1 MPTLWFC
8 LVAVMLAGYVI
19 LDGFDIGAG
28 IIHLFVAKNDAE
40 RRAVLASIGP
50 VWDGNEVW
58 LLAAG
63 GTLYFAFPGLYA
75 SSFSGFYLALMI
87 VLWLLILRGISIEF
101 RSHVNSELWHTFWDV
116 IFAGASVLLAIFYGT
131 ALGNVVRGVPIEADG
146 YFFLALWTNLQPGP
160 DAGIIDWYT
169 VLIGVTALV
178 ALTIHG
184 ALWVALKTE
193 GDLQARCHVIARR
206 FWFIMLPLVLLV
218 SVTSFRIQPLL
229 LGSFEEHPWG
239 VIFPAAIRRWFSCRS
254 ILPQAPTGVRGV
266 PLQLYVYSRVAVLGC
281 DGPLSEFAAV
291 QRGRGAQPDGS
302 KRLRDQ
308 LRIANRIVLVCPGF
322 RFGAGLFGLRVS
334 ALCRKGWRAVPWS
347 LGPCPLQTETAQS
360 ID

>member
-8 LVAVMLAGYVI
+8 LVAIMLAGYVI

-28 IIHLFVAKNDAE
+28 VIHLFVAKNDAE

-131 ALGNVVRGVPIEADG
+131 ALGNVVRGVPIDADG
-146 YFFLALWTNLQPGP
+146 YFFLPLWTTFSQALSRGSS
-160 DAGIIDWYT
+160 
-169 VLIGVTALV
+169 IGT
-178 ALTIHG
+178 
-184 ALWVALKTE
+184 
-193 GDLQARCHVIARR
+193 RC
-206 FWFIMLPLVLLV
+206 
-218 SVTSFRIQPLL
+218 
-229 LGSFEEHPWG
+229 
-239 VIFPAAIRRWFSCRS
+239 
-254 ILPQAPTGVRGV
+254 
-266 PLQLYVYSRVAVLGC
+266 
-281 DGPLSEFAAV
+281 
-291 QRGRGAQPDGS
+291 
-302 KRLRDQ
+302 
-308 LRIANRIVLVCPGF
+308 
-322 RFGAGLFGLRVS
+322 
-334 ALCRKGWRAVPWS
+334 
-347 LGPCPLQTETAQS
+347 
-360 ID
+360 